1 MATIEII
8 REAFFRKGKSISEIA
23 REQKVDRKTVRK
35 FINQDDWNEPVRRR
49 APVSSKL
56 EPFKS
61 IIDEWLEEDKRR
73 RRKQR
78 HTATRIWQRLRAE
91 YAAEGFEASYRT
103 VAAYV
108 GRRRGEIYRESSA
121 ALPLVHRAGEAQA
134 DFGEADFIEN
144 GTRYRGAYLVV
155 THPASNAGYLQLFK
169 GQNLEC
175 LLAGLLAIFSHTG
188 GVPQRIWFDNAST
201 MVTKILRGGGR
212 QLTERFRRFVEH
224 LGFEPAFCNPAA
236 GHEKGS
242 VENKVGYLR
251 RNLLV
256 PVPEMTSLE
265 DYNREL
271 LTRCDA
277 DHQRTHYRSE
287 KTIAELFTADQAA
300 LLPLPQIPFDSAR
313 HETVR
318 ADAYGM
324 VSLERGLHRYSSSPR
339 WARELVRVRIDAH
352 RVTILDESL
361 REIVSHSRLYG
372 PQKQQR
378 VQWLPY
384 LTQLSRRPRAL
395 KYSGAWEMMPEPLQ
409 QWLSQQEPAS
419 VGGALKLLAELTERS
434 SFDAACAAVSAA
446 LSHGAADGD
455 SLVALHD
462 RLTRYSGIMP
472 HVEPTASIDAPAVR
486 FEPAR
491 YDEMLAGGR
500 S

>member
-8 REAFFRKGKSISEIA
+8 RDAYFRKGKRISQIA

-49 APVSSKL
+49 AGVGSKL
-56 EPFKS
+56 EPFMPV
-61 IIDEWLEEDKRR
+61 IDGWLEEDKRH

-78 HTATRIWQRLRAE
+78 HTAKRIWQRLRAE
-91 YAAEGFEASYRT
+91 YAEDGFDASYRT

-108 GRRRGEIYRESSA
+108 SDRRAEVYRESGA

-144 GTRYRGAYLVV
+144 GTHYRGAYLVV
-155 THPASNAGYLQLFK
+155 SFPASNAGYMQLFK
-169 GQNLEC
+169 GQNSEC
-175 LLAGLLAIFSHTG
+175 LLTGLLEIFSHAG
-188 GVPQRIWFDNAST
+188 GVPQRVWFDNAST

-212 QLTERFRRFVEH
+212 RLTERFQRFVEH

-265 DYNREL
+265 AYNREL

-277 DHQRTHYRSE
+277 DHRRTHYRSE
-287 KTIAELFTADQAA
+287 KRIAELFEADQAA
-300 LLPLPQIPFDSAR
+300 LLPLPPIPFDPTR
-313 HETVR
+313 YETVR

-339 WARELVRVRIDAH
+339 FAREAVRVRIGAH
-352 RVTILDESL
+352 RVTLLDESL

-378 VQWLPY
+378 MQWLPY
-384 LTQLSRRPRAL
+384 LTQLSRRPRAV
-395 KYSGAWEMMPEPLQ
+395 KYSGVWEMMPEPLQ
-409 QWLSQQEPAS
+409 QWLSRREPAS

-434 SFDAACAAVSAA
+434 SFDAACAAVTAA
-446 LSHGAADGD
+446 LSYGATDGE

-472 HVEPTASIDAPAVR
+472 QVSPAATVDAPAVR

-491 YDEMLAGGR
+491 YDAMLAGGR